1 MAKIAVTTPYYV
13 TICVLFETPVP
24 LDADSKQPRMLHG
37 YYRHFGLSAANRDE
51 AQSLVET
58 EVQEGAIQWD
68 DCQWEDIQ
76 NLTPEIRQKV
86 PPYSEP
92 GVWHR
97 SSSMFF

>member
-13 TICVLFETPVP
+13 TIWVLFATPVP

-37 YYRHFGLSAANRDE
+37 YYRHFGLSAANRAE

-68 DCQWEDIQ
+68 DCQWEGTTASGKTSRI
-76 NLTPEIRQKV
+76 
-86 PPYSEP
+86 
-92 GVWHR
+92 
-97 SSSMFF
+97 

>member
-13 TICVLFETPVP
+13 TICVLFEKPVA
-24 LDADSKQPRMLHG
+24 LEADSRLPNTLHG
-37 YYRHFGLSAANRDE
+37 YYRNFGLSAANRDE

-68 DCQWEDIQ
+68 DCQWEDIE
-76 NLTPEIRQKV
+76 NLAPEIRQKIA
-86 PPYSEP
+86 PYSEP